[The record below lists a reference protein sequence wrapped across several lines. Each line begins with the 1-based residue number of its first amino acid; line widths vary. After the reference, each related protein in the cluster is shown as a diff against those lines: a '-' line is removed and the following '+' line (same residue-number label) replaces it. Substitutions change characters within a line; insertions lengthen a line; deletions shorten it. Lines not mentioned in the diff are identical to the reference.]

1 MATENIQVN
10 VDSSQL
16 QALIRQLDQ
25 AQAELSSVKAEA
37 NQAASAMDNLGDEAV
52 KAGNKVEAAGNA
64 GADGMGAMG
73 LAAGAGAAA
82 VAGVAAAAALAATA
96 ISKYAEETA
105 NQETQLNSL
114 LNQTDDFLKSLG
126 ETIMESD
133 GASRAMGVMSRV
145 MTILTN
151 NMDTIGSVISTIV
164 NFGLEALNRAIQVGV
179 VGFTAYRLAVIAAEA
194 NLQIVMTAVL
204 NLGDYIAR
212 ATLAVAGLGL
222 AFTEGLVKAM
232 QLGID
237 KFGQLITAIAPFASR
252 MGIDLSGVT
261 ASLGNMN
268 EGLDTVVAGL
278 QGVQAAAAQTGL
290 DIAARQAERLD
301 RLQTNLADSAA
312 EAWAEIET
320 MGDRMIAVDATFNT
334 ANDTLGET
342 VRVTDELATSIAEAA
357 EVVPQSLGI
366 LETAT
371 RSIFGAVR
379 QGVSSFGEGI
389 AYVRDQAAQLQAHL
403 DEQAA
408 ATQSRMAQEEADRA
422 TSLEAFKTD
431 IEQRFELLHG
441 YSMAYEEMTN
451 KQIQN
456 TARMTDDQAK
466 AIGFARETI
475 AQAGAASVAALA
487 AAVGEGK
494 SAADALKAVI
504 GQELVNV
511 GTAAIFKGAIKTA
524 GGNPMGLAEA
534 AAGVAAVAA
543 GTAMGGGGGGAS
555 PSVAPST
562 TPGSNQTT
570 YTNVSMGFVGDR
582 RSAARE
588 VADVQRDA
596 MRRGL

>member
-73 LAAGAGAAA
+73 LAAGAGAIA

-105 NQETQLNSL
+105 NQETKLNSL
-114 LNQTDDFLKSLG
+114 LNQTDNFLKSLG

-151 NMDTIGSVISTIV
+151 NMDTIGSVITTVV

-278 QGVQAAAAQTGL
+278 QGVQDAAAQTGL

-334 ANDTLGET
+334 ANTTLEET
-342 VRVTDELATSIAEAA
+342 VRLTDDLTTSTAEAA

-389 AYVRDQAAQLQAHL
+389 AYVRDQAAQLQTHL
-403 DEQAA
+403 DAQAA
-408 ATQSRMAQEEADRA
+408 ATQSRMAQEEAARA
-422 TSLEAFKTD
+422 DSLEAFKAD
-431 IEQRFELLHG
+431 IEQRYELLHG
-441 YSMAYEEMTN
+441 YSLAYEDMTN
-451 KQIQN
+451 RQVQN
-456 TARMTDDQAK
+456 VARMSDDQAK
-466 AIGFARETI
+466 TVGGAKMMLAEV
-475 AQAGAASVAALA
+475 GAASAVALA
-487 AAVGEGK
+487 KAAGEGK
-494 SAADALKAVI
+494 SAADAMKEVI
-504 GQELVNV
+504 GQELIAR
-511 GTAAIFKGAIKTA
+511 GTSAIFSGAIKTA
-524 GGNPMGLAEA
+524 GGNPMGLLET

-543 GTAMGGGGGGAS
+543 GAAMGGGGGGGS
-555 PSVAPST
+555 PSVAPPRAVGST
-562 TPGSNQTT
+562 SSVSVQSNF
-570 YTNVSMGFVGDR
+570 GFVGDR
-582 RSAARE
+582 RSAARD
-588 VADVQRDA
+588 VAEVQRDA